1 MKTISDVIEMYLC
14 ELLSRSDD
22 GMIEVQR
29 SELAESFSCVPSQ
42 INYVIATR
50 FTPPRGYLVE
60 SKRGGG
66 GYIRIRRIAS
76 QHINEI
82 SQLLQAVGDSIPQKE
97 AEGII
102 WRLESD
108 RVLSQR
114 EASLLRVA
122 VSRETLLLPLP
133 DRDILRAR
141 LLSLMLAA
149 VYGYRSNDS

>member
-29 SELAESFSCVPSQ
+29 SELSELFSCVPSQ

-66 GYIRIRRIAS
+66 GYIRIKRIAS

-82 SQLLQAVGDSIPQKE
+82 SQLLRAVGDSIPQKE

-108 RVLSQR
+108 SVLSQR

-141 LLSLMLAA
+141 LLSLMLAT

>member
-29 SELAESFSCVPSQ
+29 SELSELFSCVPSQ

-66 GYIRIRRIAS
+66 GYIRIKRIAS

-82 SQLLQAVGDSIPQKE
+82 SQLLRAVGDSIPQKE

-108 RVLSQR
+108 GVLSQR

-133 DRDILRAR
+133 ERDILRAR
-141 LLSLMLAA
+141 LLSLMLAT

>member
-1 MKTISDVIEMYLC
+1 MKSTADLIETYLS

-22 GMIEVQR
+22 VIEVQR
-29 SELAESFSCVPSQ
+29 SELAEIFSCVPSQ

-50 FTPPRGYLVE
+50 FTPLRGYLVE

-82 SQLLQAVGDSIPQKE
+82 SQLLRSVGDSIPQKE

-108 RVLSQR
+108 SILSQR

-122 VSRETLLLPLP
+122 VSRDTLLLPLP
-133 DRDILRAR
+133 ERDILRAR
-141 LLSLMLAA
+141 LLSSMLAA

>member
-1 MKTISDVIEMYLC
+1 MYLC

-29 SELAESFSCVPSQ
+29 SELSELFSCVPSQ

-66 GYIRIRRIAS
+66 GYIRIKRIAS

-82 SQLLQAVGDSIPQKE
+82 SQLLRAVGDSIPQKE

-108 RVLSQR
+108 GVLSQR

-133 DRDILRAR
+133 ERDILRAR
-141 LLSLMLAA
+141 LLSLMLAT

>member
-1 MKTISDVIEMYLC
+1 MKSTADLIETYLS
-14 ELLSRSDD
+14 ELLSRS
-22 GMIEVQR
+22 GGVIEVQR
-29 SELAESFSCVPSQ
+29 SELAEIFSCVPSQ

-50 FTPPRGYLVE
+50 FTPLRGYLVE

-82 SQLLQAVGDSIPQKE
+82 SQLLRSVGDSIPQKE

-108 RVLSQR
+108 SILSQR

-122 VSRETLLLPLP
+122 VSRDTLLLPLP
-133 DRDILRAR
+133 ERDILRAR
-141 LLSLMLAA
+141 LLSSMLAA